1 MHGISSLLPGLPRFN
16 SSVWMHNTMWKQER
30 NAFTVLQFL
39 LAVFHEQCEVYL
51 CVSEELLRQYVLLLF
66 HSPSECLGK
75 RYLEE
80 GKTNCI
86 RTRTSTIYTYYSLLL
101 RFYILWYACITQAF
115 NSEGERRPG
124 KLVMSGGCVWRLSKN
139 SPKWFYVWCAQL
151 CNDVECGGVCH
162 WLLLMFFHQVSR
174 YMHVTSFIG
183 PSPA

>member
-1 MHGISSLLPGLPRFN
+1 MLDRF
-16 SSVWMHNTMWKQER
+16 SVMTEVAHY
-30 NAFTVLQFL
+30 A
-39 LAVFHEQCEVYL
+39 LA
-51 CVSEELLRQYVLLLF
+51 RM
-66 HSPSECLGK
+66 SPEGK

-139 SPKWFYVWCAQL
+139 SPKWFYV
-151 CNDVECGGVCH
+151 
-162 WLLLMFFHQVSR
+162 
-174 YMHVTSFIG
+174 
-183 PSPA
+183 